1 MSEVRRDPIVL
12 SRVSVISPMRGLRP
26 KEVTLI
32 RHESP
37 QITTCPFC
45 PGNEFMTPPATL
57 VVKSVDG
64 NITYLREDSDFRV
77 SNWLVRVVPN
87 KYPIFTQSNVEGYG
101 YHEVVIEHPSHTIKL
116 HDIPIKHLTLIIQA
130 IIFRINDLLKDPKIL
145 HTYIFKNYGGGGGAS
160 LAHPHTQLVATSIIT
175 PSVVEELRF
184 SKRLYKRL
192 GKCPYCRLIS
202 NEVKSPRLIYMNN
215 SFAIIAPYAP
225 RNPYETMI
233 IPLTHSPTLLEMSNE
248 EITALADVL
257 NKLLTSYNICLGD
270 IDFNFWIHIAPKGIG
285 DEYYHWHIEFL
296 PTTTLW
302 GGLEKGGNVYVVTT
316 KPEDYSKELREAL
329 RKLRRD

>member
-1 MSEVRRDPIVL
+1 LSEVRRDPIVL
-12 SRVSVISPMRGLRP
+12 SRVSVISPVRGLRP

-37 QITTCPFC
+37 QVTVCPFC

-57 VVKSVDG
+57 VVEGVDG
-64 NITYLREDSDFRV
+64 GVKYLEEDPDLRV

-87 KYPIFTQSNVEGYG
+87 KYPIFTQTNGGSYG
-101 YHEVVIEHPSHTIKL
+101 YHEVIIEHPNHTIKPY
-116 HDIPIKHLTLIIQA
+116 DIPINHLSLIIQV
-130 IIFRINDLLKDPKIL
+130 IISRINHLFKDPKVV
-145 HTYIFKNYGGGGGAS
+145 HAYVFKNYGGGGGAS
-160 LAHPHTQLVATSIIT
+160 LTHPHTQLVATSITI

-192 GKCPYCRLIS
+192 GECPYCRLIRK
-202 NEVKSPRLIYMNN
+202 EVNSPRLIYMND
-215 SFAIIAPYAP
+215 SFAVIAPYAP

-233 IPLTHSPTLLEMSNE
+233 IPLTHSTTILEMKDE

-257 NKLLTSYNICLGD
+257 NKLLTSYKVCLGD
-270 IDFNFWIHIAPKGIG
+270 IDYNFWIHIAPKGIG
-285 DEYYHWHIEFL
+285 NEYYHWHIEFL
-296 PTTTLW
+296 PMTTLW

-316 KPEDYSKELREAL
+316 KPEDYSKELKEAINSL
-329 RKLRRD
+329 KS